1 MDSQA
6 SARDATALTTNVAQ
20 PALPDGPPRGRWPQ
34 RPVWWPSER
43 PSDQVRTPIGVDER
57 RGRAGSAYSRGPGGV
72 FTRAQ
77 ASRAR
82 RQEGEGSGRVVT
94 IRRAR
99 RSWGSGRRPIRPG
112 SSRSSNFGVI
122 EEVGHDHAVGKES
135 PLPASHNLLWGG
147 PSVTARRYSGH
158 PSLHP
163 RGLETA
169 VPLADS
175 DPPFLLGMAAIRVE
189 TAFSMW
195 GVL

>member
-6 SARDATALTTNVAQ
+6 SARDATVLTTNVAQ
-20 PALPDGPPRGRWPQ
+20 PALPDGRRRGRWPQ
-34 RPVWWPSER
+34 KRAWWPSER
-43 PSDQVRTPIGVDER
+43 PSGQVRTPIGEDEH
-57 RGRAGSAYSRGPGGV
+57 RGRAGSAYPRGPGGV
-72 FTRAQ
+72 TQAQ

-82 RQEGEGSGRVVT
+82 RQDGEGSGRAVT

-99 RSWGSGRRPIRPG
+99 RSWGSGQRSICPDA
-112 SSRSSNFGVI
+112 SRSSDLGVI
-122 EEVGHDHAVGKES
+122 EEVGHDRAEVGHHHAAGKES
-135 PLPASHNLLWGG
+135 PFLASHNLR
-147 PSVTARRYSGH
+147 SYSGH

-163 RGLETA
+163 RGLATA